1 SFFWS
6 SASASARSARCFHR
20 TISCSCS
27 AICLS
32 RGSGGVAFPPRGFG
46 DSPASSPRSRAARQV
61 VRCDEY
67 NPSRRSSAPIS
78 PGCVQRSASRT
89 IRRLYSAVK
98 RRRCALATTS
108 VSPTTGAALGE
119 PPVALRAPSASPSCS
134 IPSPRS
140 HFSTTA
146 IHRCL
151 PALYSKLS
159 PPRCLTLV
167 GTEGRGPAAIAAQ
180 EQLPDGLDEER
191 EERDAGLGVLTNLRR
206 RDAVQRLEALPLLR
220 RT

>member
-1 SFFWS
+1 
-6 SASASARSARCFHR
+6 
-20 TISCSCS
+20 
-27 AICLS
+27 
-32 RGSGGVAFPPRGFG
+32 
-46 DSPASSPRSRAARQV
+46 
-61 VRCDEY
+61 
-67 NPSRRSSAPIS
+67 
-78 PGCVQRSASRT
+78 
-89 IRRLYSAVK
+89 SAVK

-140 HFSTTA
+140 RFSTTA

-167 GTEGRGPAAIAAQ
+167 GTEGGSGS
-180 EQLPDGLDEER
+180 EVGDGVSGFVVVGDL
-191 EERDAGLGVLTNLRR
+191 AGALVLSGRCRVIGWRR
-206 RDAVQRLEALPLLR
+206 IVHR
-220 RT
+220 